1 MVLNLWVATL
11 LVGVTYQISRTP
23 DIYITTQNS
32 NKIAVMKYR
41 GNNFMFGGWEVT
53 TTRGN
58 VLKVLSIR
66 QVENH

>member
-41 GNNFMFGGWEVT
+41 GKNLEFRCLEWWAPEAGGCS
-53 TTRGN
+53 R
-58 VLKVLSIR
+58 
-66 QVENH
+66 